1 MVRGLAALA
10 VVALV
15 AGTARADDL
24 ADARAAVDAS
34 DYFAARGALDKAL
47 ADGKASPEDL
57 ADIYRMQGIVDAA
70 LGNSAAA
77 TTAFGKWLAL
87 DPKAALPQ
95 GTSPKITRPFTAA
108 ENQAKSRVPI
118 KVKTETTADPPSVT
132 LVIVSDP
139 FMMIA
144 KARVYVR
151 VDGGKEQ
158 TLEGTGHK
166 KIAIDLP
173 KGKRLDLRVQALDE
187 SGNRVAELGT
197 TDVPIV
203 IVEPEQPGR
212 QLVVKKHTEPK
223 VLVHR
228 DEHPRPLYARWWLWT
243 GVAVAIGG
251 GATYVGLQARD
262 ETDQLAQLNANS
274 FDHRY
279 TEASSLESDAKR
291 DAMIFNIGVG
301 VAGAVAGL
309 GGRDFHVSHALISIS
324 APRRRRRPDNVRASA
339 SAPPRHRPD

>member
-1 MVRGLAALA
+1 MLRGLAALA
-10 VVALV
+10 VVAVV

-34 DYFAARGALDKAL
+34 DYFAARTALDKAL

-187 SGNRVAELGT
+187 NGNRVAQLGT
-197 TDVPIV
+197 ADVPIV
-203 IVEPEQPGR
+203 IVGPQGEPHG
-212 QLVVKKHTEPK
+212 VVTEHGPI
-223 VLVHR
+223 VEHEHVR
-228 DEHPRPLYARWWLWT
+228 DAPARPLYLRWWLW
-243 GVAVAIGG
+243 GGAAVALMFPLAASAQAAQSGPGG
-251 GATYVGLQARD
+251 
-262 ETDQLAQLNANS
+262 
-274 FDHRY
+274 
-279 TEASSLESDAKR
+279 
-291 DAMIFNIGVG
+291 
-301 VAGAVAGL
+301 
-309 GGRDFHVSHALISIS
+309 
-324 APRRRRRPDNVRASA
+324 ASA
-339 SAPPRHRPD
+339 SGATTPSSRSSRGASSATISSRGRVTRCSSRSTTASRNSALLEKCR